1 MKNARVFFTKDG
13 ACKYISH
20 LDTNRVMLRAI
31 GKSRLDIWHTEGFHQ
46 HAYITFAL
54 PLSLG
59 FASTCESMDF
69 RLLDDNADM
78 SAIPEMLNAC
88 LPAGIRVQRCIEP
101 KYKPADIDSAAYAVA
116 IEPMNAHDI
125 SLEELYTKLNDFLNQ
140 SAIIVEKKTKKGKK
154 QVDLTEYIL
163 DCSTDFDENILL
175 TLRLPAGSTLNINP
189 SLLIGAFA
197 EYCGV
202 ELHSDMT
209 RTGIFTKEGKPFE

>member
-31 GKSRLDIWHTEGFHQ
+31 GKSRLNIWHTEGFHQ

-69 RLLDDNADM
+69 RLLDNNTDM
-78 SAIPEMLNAC
+78 SVIPDMLNAC
-88 LPAGIRVQRCIEP
+88 LPAGIRVTSCAEP
-101 KYKPADIDSAAYAVA
+101 KYKPADIDSASYEIH
-116 IEPMNAHDI
+116 IEPMNKDDI
-125 SLEELYTKLNDFLNQ
+125 SFEELCDKLDQFLEQ
-140 SAIIVEKKTKKGKK
+140 PEIIVEKKTKKGKK
-154 QVDLTEYIL
+154 QIDLKEYIL
-163 DCSTDFDENILL
+163 DYSTDFSETVRLI
-175 TLRLPAGSTLNINP
+175 LRLPAGSTLNINP

-197 EYCGV
+197 DFCGV
-202 ELHSDMT
+202 ELYADMT
-209 RTGIFTKEGKPFE
+209 RTGIYTKEGLPFE

>member
-1 MKNARVFFTKDG
+1 MKNARAFFTKDG

-78 SAIPEMLNAC
+78 SAIPDMLNAC
-88 LPAGIRVQRCIEP
+88 LPDGIRVTSCAEP
-101 KYKPADIDSAAYAVA
+101 KYKPADIDSATYLLR
-116 IEPMNAHDI
+116 IEPMNRNDI
-125 SLEELYTKLNDFLNQ
+125 SDKELCDRLNAFLKQ
-140 SAIIVEKKTKKGKK
+140 PEIIVEKKTKKGKK
-154 QVDLTEYIL
+154 NIDLKSYIL
-163 DCSTDFDENILL
+163 SCETANDDGVTLA
-175 TLRLPAGSTLNINP
+175 LRLPAGSTLNINP
-189 SLLIGAFA
+189 SLLISAFA
-197 EYCGV
+197 DACCI
-202 ELHSDMT
+202 ELHADMT
-209 RTGIFTKEGKPFE
+209 RTGIYTKEGARFE

>member
-59 FASTCESMDF
+59 YASTCESMDF

-78 SAIPEMLNAC
+78 AAIPALLNAC
-88 LPAGIRVQRCIEP
+88 LPEGIRVYRCAEA
-101 KYKPADIDSAAYAVA
+101 KCKPADIDSATYDIH
-116 IEPMNAHDI
+116 IEPMNPDDI
-125 SLEELYTKLNDFLNQ
+125 SEKELYEKLNNFLAQ
-140 SAIIVEKKTKKGKK
+140 PEIIVEKKTKKGMKN
-154 QVDLTEYIL
+154 VDLKGYIL
-163 DCSTDFDENILL
+163 SCDLSCDDGVGMTMK
-175 TLRLPAGSTLNINP
+175 LPAGSTLNINP
-189 SLLIGAFA
+189 SLFVTAFSA
-197 EYCGV
+197 YCGV
-202 ELHSDMT
+202 DLHSDVT
-209 RTGIFTKEGKPFE
+209 RTGIYTKEGNPFE